1 MQPGSTEKLTLDWSL
16 YVIAPVGVDIDTL
29 GGMFKDVLLLRN
41 VGAYGCAGGF
51 GFHGA
56 AWPHFDFKSA

>member
-29 GGMFKDVLLLRN
+29 GGMFKNDLLDILTAPDPDT
-41 VGAYGCAGGF
+41 GTSTPFTADDIEFQA
-51 GFHGA
+51 
-56 AWPHFDFKSA
+56 